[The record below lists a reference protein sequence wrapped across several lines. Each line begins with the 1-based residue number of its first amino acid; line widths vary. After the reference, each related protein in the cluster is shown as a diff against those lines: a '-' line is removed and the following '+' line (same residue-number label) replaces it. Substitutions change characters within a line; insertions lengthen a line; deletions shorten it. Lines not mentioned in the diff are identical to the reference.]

1 MPLFEIKHRLSGE
14 VLFSRATSLKLAVRA
29 AIEINADL
37 SWADLRRADLSGAD
51 LSGANLSRA
60 DLSRAD
66 LSGADLRGADLSGA
80 DLSGADLSG
89 AYLRGANLRGA
100 DLRRADLSRADL
112 DMSAWPLSCGGTNTK
127 IHRRLSLQLIYH
139 AFNQLHDDPTIIEAL
154 EPLRALAEEF
164 RTMRTDA
171 PKLREIA
178 KAVTE

>member
-37 SWADLRRADLSGAD
+37 SWADLRRADLS
-51 LSGANLSRA
+51 
-60 DLSRAD
+60 RAD
-66 LSGADLRGADLSGA
+66 LSGAD
-80 DLSGADLSG
+80 
-89 AYLRGANLRGA
+89 LRGA

>member
-37 SWADLRRADLSGAD
+37 SW
-51 LSGANLSRA
+51 
-60 DLSRAD
+60 
-66 LSGADLRGADLSGA
+66 
-80 DLSGADLSG
+80 
-89 AYLRGANLRGA
+89 A

>member
-37 SWADLRRADLSGAD
+37 S
-51 LSGANLSRA
+51 
-60 DLSRAD
+60 
-66 LSGADLRGADLSGA
+66 
-80 DLSGADLSG
+80 
-89 AYLRGANLRGA
+89 GA